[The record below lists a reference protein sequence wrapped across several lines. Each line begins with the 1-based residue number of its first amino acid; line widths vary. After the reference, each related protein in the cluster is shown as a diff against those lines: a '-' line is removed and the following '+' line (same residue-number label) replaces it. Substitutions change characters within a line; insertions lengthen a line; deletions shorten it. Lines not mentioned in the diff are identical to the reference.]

1 MNETWN
7 WDDLRLFL
15 SVARAGGLARAV
27 PMTQV
32 SAPTLSRR
40 MMSLERALGTSLF
53 VRRRDG
59 YDLTI
64 AGKELLELAETLE
77 QGALN
82 VERWRAAA
90 DRHPVVKIAAGAW
103 TSTFVAR
110 HMPDLIDDNEELTI
124 EILTGATPADLLRR
138 EANLGL
144 RNRRPETPGLAGR
157 RLVRVEF
164 AIYGEKTLVRNCPEA
179 SGERPFAACRW
190 IAFSPPGPKVP
201 SAVWLD
207 RQLHREARLRCS
219 TAQAV
224 LEAALA
230 GSGLCVL
237 PCFIGDAEPKL
248 ARASKIITE
257 LGHDQWLVSHDDDR
271 HNKQIRRVSG
281 QLTKLIRSHEQLF
294 KGQLTA

>member
-27 PMTQV
+27 PMTQA

-77 QGALN
+77 QGALS
-82 VERWRAAA
+82 VERWRTAA
-90 DRHPVVKIAAGAW
+90 DPHPVVKIAAGAW
-103 TSTFVAR
+103 TSTFIAR
-110 HMPDLIDDNEELTI
+110 HMSNLIDDNEELTI
-124 EILTGATPADLLRR
+124 EILTGIAPADLLRR

-164 AIYGEKTLVRNCPEA
+164 AIYGEETLVRSCPEA
-179 SGERPFAACRW
+179 TDERRFGACRW
-190 IAFSPPGPKVP
+190 VAFSPPGPKVP

-207 RQLHREARLRCS
+207 QQLHREARLRCS

-224 LEAALA
+224 LQAALA
-230 GSGLCVL
+230 GIGLCVL
-237 PCFIGDAEPKL
+237 PCFIGDAEPNL
-248 ARASKIITE
+248 ARASGIIVE
-257 LGHDQWLVSHDDDR
+257 LGHDQWLVTHDDDR
-271 HNKQIRRVSG
+271 HNKQIKQVAGR
-281 QLTKLIRSHEQLF
+281 LTKLIRSQEQLF
-294 KGQLTA
+294 NGLLSA

>member
-15 SVARAGGLARAV
+15 SVARVGGLARAV
-27 PMTQV
+27 PITQA

-40 MMSLERALGTSLF
+40 MRSLERALGTSLF

-59 YDLTI
+59 YELTI
-64 AGKELLELAETLE
+64 AGKELLELAEALE
-77 QGALN
+77 EGALG
-82 VERWRAAA
+82 VERWRTAA
-90 DRHPVVKIAAGAW
+90 DPHPVVKIAAGAW
-103 TSTFVAR
+103 TSAFIAR
-110 HMPDLIDDNEELTI
+110 HMSNLIDNNEGLTI
-124 EILTGATPADLLRR
+124 EILTGAAPADLLRR
-138 EANLGL
+138 EGNLGL

-164 AIYGEKTLVRNCPEA
+164 AIYGEATLVRSCPEA
-179 SGERPFAACRW
+179 TEERRFAACHW
-190 IAFSPPGPKVP
+190 IAFSPPGPKVA

-207 RQLHREARLRCS
+207 QHLHREARLRCS

-230 GSGLCVL
+230 GTGLCVL
-237 PCFIGDAEPKL
+237 PCFIGDTEPKL
-248 ARASKIITE
+248 ARASGIIAE

-271 HNKQIRRVSG
+271 QNKHIKQVSG
-281 QLTKLIRSHEQLF
+281 RLSKLIRAHEELF
-294 KGQLTA
+294 NGELPA